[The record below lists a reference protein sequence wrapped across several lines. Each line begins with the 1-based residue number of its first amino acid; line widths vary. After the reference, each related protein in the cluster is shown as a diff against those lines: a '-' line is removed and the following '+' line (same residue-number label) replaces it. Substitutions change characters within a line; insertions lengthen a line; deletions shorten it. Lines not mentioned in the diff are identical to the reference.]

1 MSQDSRE
8 SVHLEIPIEVKEA
21 IKMEDETMW
30 KTVTDA
36 VRVYLAVDTDSLAAL
51 QRQADRLE
59 NDITD
64 IETRIQSLDEDRK
77 RLVDKKERVQSQI
90 DDIKECRRS
99 YEEILDAVI
108 DNLADDRSLGLGSQT
123 AELEAAAEIRNDGI
137 ATDESIEQVCC
148 DVRSR
153 VNERDVDLDPQQLHR
168 DFLASSDTPD
178 ANLRSPGLRS
188 LGGANNGSK

>member
-1 MSQDSRE
+1 MSRDSRE
-8 SVHLEIPIEVKEA
+8 SVHLEIPVEVKEA
-21 IKMEDETMW
+21 IQMEDETMW

-77 RLVDKKERVQSQI
+77 ELVDKKERVQSRI
-90 DDIKECRRS
+90 DDIKESRRS
-99 YEEILDAVI
+99 YEGILDTVI
-108 DNLADDRSLGLGSQT
+108 DNLADDRSLGLGSQSG
-123 AELEAAAEIRNDGI
+123 ELEAAAKIRNDGI

-148 DVRSR
+148 EGRSR
-153 VNERDVDLDPQQLHR
+153 VDV
-168 DFLASSDTPD
+168 
-178 ANLRSPGLRS
+178 
-188 LGGANNGSK
+188 

>member
-1 MSQDSRE
+1 MSRDSRE
-8 SVHLEIPIEVKEA
+8 SVHLEIPVEVKEA
-21 IKMEDETMW
+21 IQMEDETMW

-51 QRQADRLE
+51 QRQSDRLE

-77 RLVDKKERVQSQI
+77 ELVDKKERVQSRI
-90 DDIKECRRS
+90 DDIKESRRS
-99 YEEILDAVI
+99 YEEILDTVI
-108 DNLADDRSLGLGSQT
+108 DNLADDRSLGLGSQSG
-123 AELEAAAEIRNDGI
+123 ELEAAAKIRNDGI

-153 VNERDVDLDPQQLHR
+153 VDERDVELDPRQLHR
-168 DFLASSDTPD
+168 DLLATGDTPN
-178 ANLRSPGLRS
+178 ANLRSTGLQS
-188 LGGANNGSK
+188 LGGADNDSK

>member
-1 MSQDSRE
+1 MQQDSRE
-8 SVHLEIPIEVKEA
+8 SVHLEIPVEVKEA

-59 NDITD
+59 NEITD
-64 IETRIQSLDEDRK
+64 IETRIQSLDEERK
-77 RLVDKKERVQSQI
+77 NLADKKDRVQSRI
-90 DDIKECRRS
+90 DEIRESRRS
-99 YEEILDAVI
+99 YEEILDTVI
-108 DNLADDRSLGLGSQT
+108 DSLADDQSLGLGSQT

-137 ATDESIEQVCC
+137 VTDESIEQVCC

-153 VNERDVDLDPQQLHR
+153 VDERDVELAPRQLHR
-168 DFLASSDTPD
+168 DLLATSDTPD
-178 ANLRSPGLRS
+178 ANLRGSGLQS
-188 LGGANNGSK
+188 LGGANNDSK